1 MSSLRG
7 NVDAKDQKGETGVS
21 AIRKSAK
28 GMDCQIRLIGI
39 CNHNSESVC
48 WAHANGSAAGKGIGM
63 KAHDLLG
70 AYACSNC
77 HDVYDRRADAPEA
90 FAREQVELAF
100 WEGHAR
106 SLLLLIERGIIVIH
120 RGKALVAA

>member
-1 MSSLRG
+1 MS
-7 NVDAKDQKGETGVS
+7 T
-21 AIRKSAK
+21 IRKSAE
-28 GMDCQIRLIGI
+28 GVPCQVRLIGI
-39 CNHNSESVC
+39 CNHDPATTI